1 MQTTKSLTQLALARL
16 AKNYLAQIGFLIV
29 ILFLLIAIFGP
40 LIAPYDFLSQNID
53 RALEEPSL
61 DHLMG
66 TDPMGRD
73 IFSRMIFG
81 ARTAAIVAFTTTII
95 LSLIH
100 I

>member
-1 MQTTKSLTQLALARL
+1 M
-16 AKNYLAQIGFLIV
+16 I
-29 ILFLLIAIFGP
+29 ILFLTIAIFGP

-95 LSLIH
+95 SLILG
-100 I
+100 IIIGTIAGFSGGR